1 MPIGG
6 SLLAAERALSVSAG
20 GLFCYY
26 PDMPSNNQQRARI
39 RRATRT
45 EGTESH
51 QDALGYINAAL
62 VHIVEAL
69 TEKAKAG
76 DTQAASQLFK
86 LSQEEF
92 SRARSGANDPL
103 LIRIKEIR
111 AAGSGMEQELWGKLY
126 RNVDKPLM
134 EMKSSL

>member
-1 MPIGG
+1 
-6 SLLAAERALSVSAG
+6 
-20 GLFCYY
+20 
-26 PDMPSNNQQRARI
+26 MPSNNQQRARI

-51 QDALGYINAAL
+51 QDALGLITDAL
-62 VHIVEAL
+62 TNIVQSL
-69 TEKAKAG
+69 TEKAESG
-76 DTQAASQLFK
+76 DVQAAKALFE
-86 LSQEEF
+86 LSKEEF